1 MSLKILF
8 NTIMSNEDCFTS
20 ITEAKFLKKFNN
32 PYIIEYTD
40 CFIEKDLFC
49 IVLEYCDVNNFRLI
63 FCLIFNRLLF
73 LFFIIEW

>member
-1 MSLKILF
+1 
-8 NTIMSNEDCFTS
+8 MSNEDCFTS

-49 IVLEYCDVNNFRLI
+49 IVLEYCDVNNFEIFILI
-63 FCLIFNRLLF
+63 
-73 LFFIIEW
+73 